1 MNHSIDHS
9 HQDSDLFGLLYG
21 FRFRPGEKGEQ
32 IDSATA
38 LKALQ
43 QPDDPEEFL
52 WLHLN
57 LAHGLRTLDAVA
69 SGLARRVF

>member
-1 MNHSIDHS
+1 MNHSIDHG
-9 HQDSDLFGLLYG
+9 HQDPDLFGLLYG

-38 LKALQ
+38 LAALQ
-43 QPDDPEEFL
+43 APQDPEEFL

-57 LAHGLRTLDAVA
+57 LAHALSLIHI
-69 SGLARRVF
+69 

>member
-32 IDSATA
+32 IDSARPSRPCASRPT
-38 LKALQ
+38 
-43 QPDDPEEFL
+43 
-52 WLHLN
+52 
-57 LAHGLRTLDAVA
+57 RT
-69 SGLARRVF
+69 SFCGCT